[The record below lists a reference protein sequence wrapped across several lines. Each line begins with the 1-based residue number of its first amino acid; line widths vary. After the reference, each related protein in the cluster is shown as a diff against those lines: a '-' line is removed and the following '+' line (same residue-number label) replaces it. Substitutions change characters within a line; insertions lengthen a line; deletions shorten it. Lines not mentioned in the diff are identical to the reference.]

1 MHLANLLAHLDRR
14 FEVSVAATH
23 RPVLELM
30 ASTRPGIDAHALA
43 PIASR
48 RDHEAIRGHFRLL
61 AQVKPDILQVS
72 LNRPWGSQWMIVAG
86 LLARGVR
93 VVAVEHSP
101 RRSPRLVHRLY
112 VRVSARLLAAQ
123 VALTD
128 RSAAALAELAGVR
141 RDRITTIS
149 GGVADVRIES
159 LARPTTGPVIGCIAR
174 LDAIKGIDVLLR
186 ALPSL
191 PGVTTVIVGS
201 GEEQRSLL
209 ALAAELGVAERVIFI
224 GWSDRPRDH
233 LGAFDLF
240 VLPSR
245 FEALPMSI
253 IEAMFAGLP
262 VVATDVGGV
271 REAVVPGVTGSLV
284 EPENPEALAGAI
296 SVLLADPQ
304 RRRQLGQAGR
314 ERALRRFG
322 ADQMASQFAM
332 LYERIAE

>member
-1 MHLANLLAHLDRR
+1 
-14 FEVSVAATH
+14 
-23 RPVLELM
+23 
-30 ASTRPGIDAHALA
+30 
-43 PIASR
+43 
-48 RDHEAIRGHFRLL
+48 
-61 AQVKPDILQVS
+61 
-72 LNRPWGSQWMIVAG
+72 
-86 LLARGVR
+86 
-93 VVAVEHSP
+93 VAVEHSP

-123 VALTD
+123 VALSD

-149 GGVADVRIES
+149 GGVTDVRIEP

-191 PGVTTVIVGS
+191 PGVTAVIVGS

-233 LGAFDLF
+233 LGTFDLF

-253 IEAMFAGLP
+253 IEAMLAGLP

-314 ERALRRFG
+314 ERALQRFG

-332 LYERIAE
+332 VYERIAE